1 MRNEAGWKLK
11 DIKVILTYKREEV
24 ETVICK
30 SDGEIKYCN
39 ALGVDGTC
47 AVRDCACSLAVAV
60 IVKHKNSVRQYL
72 AIEH

>member
-1 MRNEAGWKLK
+1 M
-11 DIKVILTYKREEV
+11 KVIDIILTFKRDEIK
-24 ETVICK
+24 TVICK

-47 AVRDCACSLAVAV
+47 AVRDCTCPLAVAV
-60 IVKHKNSVRQYL
+60 IAKQTGIITQYL